1 MSEKNTIEMHCAVL
15 ATGKPGLHKFS
26 FDSIFY
32 TDKEYFIFNHLIS
45 NIRQILWEKNLN
57 VLTIDWLLGTVL
69 STVTNMIQKN
79 KV

>member
-1 MSEKNTIEMHCAVL
+1 MHCSIL
-15 ATGKPGLHKFS
+15 ATVKPGLHKFS

-32 TDKEYFIFNHLIS
+32 THKEYFIFNHLIN

-57 VLTIDWLLGTVL
+57 VLRIDWLMGTAL
-69 STVTNMIQKN
+69 STVTNMTQKN